1 MIWEGIGGI
10 KCRRHLY
17 LHISYHIMFVC
28 SMLTYLNLMAALT
41 NMANKFNRGGA
52 HIFDEETRT
61 EEQQKIQELSPTET
75 SNV

>member
-1 MIWEGIGGI
+1 
-10 KCRRHLY
+10 
-17 LHISYHIMFVC
+17 
-28 SMLTYLNLMAALT
+28 MLTYLNLMAALT